1 MSVTSLVGLA
11 VSMTARA
18 YKISP
23 MLTRRVLRLMNHQTR
38 RVNPYWY
45 ALITRYL
52 EETLH
57 CCVCRQDFS
66 KYEGERDLPQVVFA
80 LHGDTLDVAHAACY
94 CQNGQLPLRLKDPRL
109 VPLFHDLVER
119 FPKWLRRQRAPK
131 PKGKPRKKQFFRR
144 EPAVRLRR
152 RHSCYAAHV

>member
-23 MLTRRVLRLMNHQTR
+23 ALVRRVLRLMKHRTR
-38 RVNPYWY
+38 RVDPYWY

-57 CCVCRQDFS
+57 CCMCKQDFS
-66 KYEGERDLPQVVFA
+66 RYEGERDLPQVVFA
-80 LHGDTLDVAHAACY
+80 LHGDTLDVAHAVCY

-109 VPLFHDLVER
+109 VPFFHDLVER
-119 FPKWLRRQRAPK
+119 FPKWRRRQLTPK
-131 PKGKPRKKQFFRR
+131 PKGRQRKKQFFHR
-144 EPAVRLRR
+144 EPAEHLKR
-152 RHSCYAAHV
+152 RHSRYGAHV